1 VQSSS
6 VLRSSRLLGINRW
19 AVDLDV
25 LRSNDLSDLYV
36 SVGLD

>member
-1 VQSSS
+1 M
-6 VLRSSRLLGINRW
+6 LRSSRLLGINGW

-36 SVGLD
+36 SVALD